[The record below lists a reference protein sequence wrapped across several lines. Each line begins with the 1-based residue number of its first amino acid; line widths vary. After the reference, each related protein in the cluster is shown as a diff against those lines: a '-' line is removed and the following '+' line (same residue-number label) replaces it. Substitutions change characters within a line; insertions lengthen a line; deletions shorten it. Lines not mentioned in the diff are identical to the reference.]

1 MASVEMW
8 TMGFAA
14 PRRAGTQGERAEA
27 EGWDGIL
34 LVDSQNLSGDPYV
47 ALAVTAGATERLL
60 LGTGVTNP
68 VTRHPAVTATA
79 AASVHALSG
88 GRMVLGI
95 GRGDSSLF
103 HLGQEPA
110 PVGAFATYLQR
121 LQGYLRGAPVDLD
134 GFESTNRWIASS
146 GLAKVPVDV
155 AATGPQVVRVAAR
168 TADRVTFAVG
178 ANPERLTECIGWARQ
193 ARHDA
198 GLDPDGQSYGA
209 WVNVVPGDDV
219 AQCRQLARGGLA
231 TFAHFSSFSGRA
243 AAGTPAQD
251 RDVVERL
258 HRSYDREHHTQSG
271 ASHTALLDDDFV
283 DRWAAVGRPEQCAAR
298 LGELVDAGAER
309 LVLIGASADS
319 DREAALRARAVTV
332 AEILPV
338 FR

>member
-1 MASVEMW
+1 MAAVEMW

-14 PRRAGTQGERAEA
+14 PRRAGAQGERAEA

-34 LVDSQNLSGDPYV
+34 VVDSQNLSGDPYV
-47 ALAVTAGATERLL
+47 ALAATAQATERLL
-60 LGTGVTNP
+60 VGTGVTNP

-110 PVGAFATYLQR
+110 PVGVFATYLER
-121 LQGYLRGAPVDLD
+121 VQGYLTGAPVDLD
-134 GFESTNRWIASS
+134 GFESTNSWIAAS

-155 AATGPQVVRVAAR
+155 AATGPQVVRVAALW
-168 TADRVTFAVG
+168 ADRITFAVG
-178 ANPERLTECIGWARQ
+178 ADPERLALCLDWARQ
-193 ARHDA
+193 ARREA
-198 GLDPDGQSYGA
+198 GLDPHGQSYGA
-209 WVNVVPGDDV
+209 WVNVVPGRDI

-243 AAGTPAQD
+243 AAGTPPQD
-251 RDVVERL
+251 REIVERL
-258 HRSYDREHHTQSG
+258 HRTYDREHHTQSG

-283 DRWAAVGRPEQCAAR
+283 DRWAAVGPPERCVAR
-298 LGELVDAGAER
+298 LGEMVDAGAER

-319 DREAALRARAVTV
+319 DRQAALRARAVTV
-332 AEILPV
+332 AEVLPV